1 MDLID
6 EILAET
12 KTIAVVGLSNDPTR
26 DSYRVAGYLKR
37 VGYRII
43 PVNPTTDEALGER
56 AYPDVTSVP
65 EPVDMVEIFRR
76 SEYVP
81 PVVEEAIRKRVK
93 YIWMQDGVIHQ
104 EAAEKA
110 RAAGISVVMDN
121 CPMRE
126 HRCRYAGSDAS

>member
-1 MDLID
+1 MALID

-26 DSYRVAGYLKR
+26 DSYRVASYMKR

-43 PVNPTTDEALGER
+43 PVNPTIDEALGER

-65 EPVDMVEIFRR
+65 ESVDMVEIFRR

-81 PVVEEAIRKRVK
+81 SVVEEAIRKRVK
-93 YIWMQDGVIHQ
+93 YIWMQDGVIHE

-110 RAAGISVVMDN
+110 RAVGIPVVMDN

-126 HRCRYAGSDAS
+126 HKRRYAGSGAP